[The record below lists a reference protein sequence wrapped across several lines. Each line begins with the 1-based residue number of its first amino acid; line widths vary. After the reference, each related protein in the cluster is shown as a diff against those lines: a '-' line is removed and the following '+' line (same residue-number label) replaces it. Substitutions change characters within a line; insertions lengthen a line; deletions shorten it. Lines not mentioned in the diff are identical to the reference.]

1 VGWVGFVVT
10 GCGPDST
17 SSSQGG
23 SDTAAVQTYAANS
36 SQRQADSGTSS
47 RQAQADFLNRIR
59 QADPS
64 YQTIQKSVLNE
75 NNELGLILGRSVQLD
90 SIPALMR
97 SMLTRMGQEFPN
109 QNLTIVAYAPSQP
122 PARIGAAHLD
132 ARTRQMTYT
141 PEHRNNQ

>member
-1 VGWVGFVVT
+1 
-10 GCGPDST
+10 
-17 SSSQGG
+17 
-23 SDTAAVQTYAANS
+23 
-36 SQRQADSGTSS
+36 
-47 RQAQADFLNRIR
+47 LNRIR

-64 YQTIQKSVLNE
+64 YQTIQKAVLNE

-97 SMLTRMGQEFPN
+97 TMLTRMGQEFPN

-122 PARIGAAHLD
+122 PARIGTAHLD

-141 PEHRNNQ
+141 PEHRDNP